1 MLAIKYLLMVA
12 GVLML
17 AAGAAITIYDM
28 WRWFKISRETA
39 GDGDGTEKRTAE
51 PVRWRTSVALGLVAT
66 LPLLI
71 AMSIVVVPSGMGG
84 VCVSDTRGTLPGTL
98 YSGVHFIAP
107 LGEHVQTFD
116 LRDKV
121 FTTAMPGEE
130 QTTAKEHG
138 PKQEEMT
145 VQSKEGLSIG
155 LAIAVRYRLDPR
167 RLDYVQSHLPQP
179 LDTELVAPTVDS
191 AWRELTPN
199 YTVREIFSSKREE
212 VRQLAAA
219 QISKK
224 LAADGVLVTFD
235 KALGPRGAACLLLN
249 D

>member
-17 AAGAAITIYDM
+17 AAGAAITMYDL
-28 WRWFKISRETA
+28 WRWFKVSREA
-39 GDGDGTEKRTAE
+39 ADEVDGKEKETAE
-51 PVRWRTSVALGLVAT
+51 PVRWRTSVALGVVAI

-84 VCVSDTRGTLPGTL
+84 VCISDSRGTLPGTL

-130 QTTAKEHG
+130 KNPSASTKEHG
-138 PKQEEMT
+138 PKPEEMT

-155 LAIAVRYRLDPR
+155 LAIAVRYRIDPR
-167 RLDYVQSHLPQP
+167 RLDYVQAHLPQP
-179 LDTELVAPTVDS
+179 LDTELVAPVVDS

-212 VRQLAAA
+212 VRRLAAE
-219 QISKK
+219 QITKK
-224 LAADGVLVTFD
+224 LA
-235 KALGPRGAACLLLN
+235 RMACW
-249 D
+249 